1 MGMAR
6 INAVELSTA
15 NIPTKPYPLPIK
27 AHIAKAKNV
36 AIIAPGLSISD
47 PSLTVFNPR
56 SSELLSMKLSFSE
69 TNILNFA
76 EPTRA

>member
-47 PSLTVFNPR
+47 PSLTVFNR
-56 SSELLSMKLSFSE
+56 SW
-69 TNILNFA
+69 
-76 EPTRA
+76 P